1 MSTSIDQSGLVVAS
15 DYVSLA
21 TTLKIE
27 SSYLKD
33 TITGAKHLLHPK
45 AFNLLINLKPGIE
58 LKMLR
63 ELGEKQHLRPEEL
76 NDQFRGVIIPAD
88 PETEANYEYRAK
100 APLSF
105 ELCATFNRSSGD
117 KFPKATPAMP
127 FTSIKPVPAEGGLF
141 VFGGITAWGHPAGR
155 FCFERT
161 IDKDFFLSPEKR

>member
-1 MSTSIDQSGLVVAS
+1 MKYFIFIIIGIVATAIVAGFFVIGSPREERLRRFDDQRTQDLQYIQNQIGEFYRAKG
-15 DYVSLA
+15 
-21 TTLKIE
+21 KI
-27 SSYLKD
+27 
-33 TITGAKHLLHPK
+33 P
-45 AFNLLINLKPGIE
+45 
-58 LKMLR
+58 
-63 ELGEKQHLRPEEL
+63 QRPEEL